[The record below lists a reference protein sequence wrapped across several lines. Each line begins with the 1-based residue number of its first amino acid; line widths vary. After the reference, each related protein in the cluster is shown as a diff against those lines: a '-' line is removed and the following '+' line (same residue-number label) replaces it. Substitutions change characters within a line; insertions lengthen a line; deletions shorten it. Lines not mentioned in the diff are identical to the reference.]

1 MHALLFCSGC
11 AVLHQLQHAVVL
23 LVLTSCLA
31 CRIVEALAMMLM
43 QAVEL
48 RARCLEHLAGL
59 LTPRQ
64 MAYVLI
70 APCDMLQL
78 A

>member
-1 MHALLFCSGC
+1 M
-11 AVLHQLQHAVVL
+11 
-23 LVLTSCLA
+23 
-31 CRIVEALAMMLM
+31 CRILEALAMLLL

-48 RARCLEHLAGL
+48 RQRALEYLASIL
-59 LTPRQ
+59 PPRQ
-64 MAYVLI
+64 LAFILI

>member
-1 MHALLFCSGC
+1 MLL
-11 AVLHQLQHAVVL
+11 L
-23 LVLTSCLA
+23 
-31 CRIVEALAMMLM
+31 

-48 RARCLEHLAGL
+48 RERCLTHLAGI

-64 MAYVLI
+64 LAFILI

>member
-1 MHALLFCSGC
+1 
-11 AVLHQLQHAVVL
+11 
-23 LVLTSCLA
+23 
-31 CRIVEALAMMLM
+31 MMLM

-48 RARCLEHLAGL
+48 RVRCLEHLASV